1 MGDTNRPSR
10 DREQQSRRG
19 CGRRHSRSN
28 SFLSHPVSS
37 WELEVA
43 GEELVFRV
51 SQTLHQRS
59 QPGRDPFCNAGHR
72 AGSPKHSHVPR
83 SCTSVDVLRLP
94 VWDRPSASSS
104 SSPHD
109 YHSPFT
115 NITLFTYSVDFFN
128 YQVPKG
134 IQKMSLQICPSGI
147 VTVF

>member
-10 DREQQSRRG
+10 DREQQSRRCG
-19 CGRRHSRSN
+19 CRNSRS
-28 SFLSHPVSS
+28 SSLLFHPVSS

-43 GEELVFRV
+43 GEELVFWI

-59 QPGRDPFCNAGHR
+59 QPGQDPFCNAEHR
-72 AGSPKHSHVPR
+72 AGSPKQSHVPG

-109 YHSPFT
+109 YHSLFT
-115 NITLFTYSVDFFN
+115 NITLFTCLVEFFN
-128 YQVPKG
+128 Y
-134 IQKMSLQICPSGI
+134 
-147 VTVF
+147 